1 MQICPNCGATN
12 SATAKFCTTC
22 GTKLLGEKVQP
33 EQPKAEPVI
42 SQVEPEQ
49 PKVEPV
55 TSQVEPEQP
64 NVQPVAS
71 QVEPEQPNVQPVT
84 PTQTAQVQQNTRPQ
98 QPQVDPAIQAEQ
110 ERQRQAQAQVRADQ
124 VSKFKESSQGYW
136 DYLVDSWKKPSQVIV
151 SQYNRWFGLISMG
164 IWALLGT
171 ISVGH
176 TAQSGID
183 TVEDTTNSALSLF
196 DSDTAE
202 SATSTIQ
209 SNAMTV
215 YFKFLLLLIV
225 GMLVFGLVGFLFR
238 KWAQND
244 KLTFLEYTTDLMHR
258 CNLNLILVLCALL
271 LSLLGGAVQLL
282 SVLLI
287 SLGGSIFVIGFM
299 QSIVL
304 PKPRAGFDSVYLTV
318 VAMIALEAALIILMS
333 IFGQSLISQFSSL
346 F

>member
-196 DSDTAE
+196 DSETAE

-244 KLTFLEYTTDLMHR
+244 NLTFLEYTTDLMHR

-287 SLGGSIFVIGFM
+287 SLGSSIFVIGFM